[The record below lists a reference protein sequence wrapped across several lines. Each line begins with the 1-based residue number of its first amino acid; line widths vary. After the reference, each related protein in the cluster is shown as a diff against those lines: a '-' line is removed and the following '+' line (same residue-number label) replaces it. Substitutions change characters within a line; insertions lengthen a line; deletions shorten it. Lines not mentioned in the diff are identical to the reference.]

1 MLEGYAKYFQVA
13 SSFEEGNATM
23 LVILNRV
30 IIQYSGNNVPSSS
43 YIIES
48 LTLKFM
54 IPFIAQLVGEL
65 CLIVAVKD

>member
-13 SSFEEGNATM
+13 SSFEGNATM